1 MADIEKMADYYGHL
15 GYSERNADARV
26 CQDIK
31 FLEYIR
37 LVEIE
42 QTLENV
48 DKENKWRKRR

>member
-48 DKENKWRKRR
+48 DK

>member
-1 MADIEKMADYYGHL
+1 MCIIEKMADYYGHL

-37 LVEIE
+37 LVDFESRLWKMQI
-42 QTLENV
+42 
-48 DKENKWRKRR
+48 RRING